1 MFQSATADAG
11 CRQGGKFFSVG
22 GVKPMTVSWFKR
34 IAAFLCLCIVAP
46 TGASAHPHVWVT
58 ARTEVVFDAHE
69 AITGFRQQWTFDEG
83 YSRFAVEG
91 IDANHDGAYDR
102 EELKELAE
110 INISS
115 LKEFDYF
122 TFPRLAGQL
131 LQRLPPKDYWLEY
144 HDSKL
149 TLFFTLPLAQPLP
162 IAKIKGFTLGIYD
175 ATYYVDFG
183 FAKDRPITLAGAPG
197 RCVPNVKPP
206 AAQTSGQSLLN
217 SAQPTSDPAAQYAS
231 VVTIQCPASRS

>member
-1 MFQSATADAG
+1 M
-11 CRQGGKFFSVG
+11 
-22 GVKPMTVSWFKR
+22 
-34 IAAFLCLCIVAP
+34 AAFLCLWIVAATP
-46 TGASAHPHVWVT
+46 AAAHPHVWVT

-110 INISS
+110 VNISS

-175 ATYYVDFG
+175 ATYYVDFRIRERPSDHVG
-183 FAKDRPITLAGAPG
+183 RCAGALRSERQAPRRTDVGAIAVEQRSTHQRSGCAICKRGHHPMPRIPVVIIRVEADRPGG
-197 RCVPNVKPP
+197 RDSK
-206 AAQTSGQSLLN
+206 
-217 SAQPTSDPAAQYAS
+217 
-231 VVTIQCPASRS
+231 

>member
-11 CRQGGKFFSVG
+11 CRQGGKFFSVPG
-22 GVKPMTVSWFKR
+22 IILVTVSWFER
-34 IAAFLCLCIVAP
+34 ITAFLCLCIVA
-46 TGASAHPHVWVT
+46 ASPAGAHPHVWVT
-58 ARTEVVFDAHE
+58 ARTEVVFDVHE

-102 EELKELAE
+102 DELKELAE
-110 INISS
+110 VNIIS

-122 TFPRLAGQL
+122 TFPRLAGRL

-144 HDSKL
+144 HDGKL
-149 TLFFTLPLAQPLP
+149 TLFFTLPLAQALP
-162 IAKIKGFTLGIYD
+162 IVKVKSFTLRIYD

-183 FAKDRPITLAGAPG
+183 FAKERPITLAGAPG
-197 RCVPNVKPP
+197 RCVSNVKPP
-206 AAQTSGQSLLN
+206 AAQTSGQSLLD
-217 SAQPTSDPAAQYAS
+217 SDQSTDDPAAQYTS
-231 VVTIQCPASRS
+231 VVTIRCPPS

>member
-1 MFQSATADAG
+1 MLQSAIADAG
-11 CRQGGKFFSVG
+11 RGPGGKFFSAG
-22 GVKPMTVSWFKR
+22 GVKPIRVSWSTR
-34 IAAFLCLCIVAP
+34 MTAVLCLCIVA
-46 TGASAHPHVWVT
+46 ASPAGAHPHVWVT

-102 EELKELAE
+102 DELKELTE
-110 INISS
+110 VNISS

-144 HDSKL
+144 HDGKL
-149 TLFFTLPLAQPLP
+149 TLFFTLPLAQALP
-162 IAKIKGFTLGIYD
+162 IVKVKSFTLRIYD

-183 FAKDRPITLAGAPG
+183 FAKERPIMLTGAPG
-197 RCVPNVKPP
+197 RCVSNVKPP
-206 AAQTSGQSLLN
+206 AAQTPGQSLLD
-217 SAQPTSDPAAQYAS
+217 SDQSTDDPAAQYAS
-231 VVTIQCPASRS
+231 VVTIRCPPS